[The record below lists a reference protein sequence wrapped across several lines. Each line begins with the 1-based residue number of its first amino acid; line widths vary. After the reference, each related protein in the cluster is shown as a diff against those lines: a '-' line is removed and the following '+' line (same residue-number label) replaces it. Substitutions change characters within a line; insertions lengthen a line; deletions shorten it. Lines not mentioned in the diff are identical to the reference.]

1 MLNEERIRLM
11 TKTAAYEEHEGK
23 KNMVIGSYFRS
34 DYLEMNVIKSILCST
49 IAFILIAAMV
59 LYYKFEVFLQ
69 DIYNMD
75 LMQFGKSI
83 LIYYVV
89 FVVVCT
95 IITYIVYSVRY
106 SRAKKSLKHYYS
118 NLKKLSSLYEKEG
131 KRQ

>member
-23 KNMVIGSYFRS
+23 KNMVVGSYFRS
-34 DYLEMNVIKSILCST
+34 DYLELNIIKSIIYST
-49 IAFILIAAMV
+49 IAFVLIAAMV

-69 DIYNMD
+69 DIYGMD
-75 LMQFGKSI
+75 LMQFGRNI
-83 LIYYVV
+83 LTYYVV
-89 FVVVCT
+89 FVVVFVV
-95 IITYIVYSVRY
+95 ITYIVYSVRY
-106 SRAKKSLKHYYS
+106 SRAKKSLKHYYN

>member
-34 DYLEMNVIKSILCST
+34 DYLELNVIKTILSST
-49 IAFILIAAMV
+49 IAFILIVAMV
-59 LYYKFEVFLQ
+59 LYYKFEIFLQ
-69 DIYNMD
+69 DIYTMD
-75 LMQFGKSI
+75 LMQLGRSV

-89 FVVVCT
+89 FVSVCT

-106 SRAKKSLKHYYS
+106 SRAKKSLKHYYN